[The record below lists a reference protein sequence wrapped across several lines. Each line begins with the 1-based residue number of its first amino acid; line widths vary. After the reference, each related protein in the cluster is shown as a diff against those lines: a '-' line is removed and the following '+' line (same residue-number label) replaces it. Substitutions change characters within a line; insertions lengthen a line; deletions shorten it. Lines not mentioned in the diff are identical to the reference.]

1 MAALTDIEV
10 KRCKEAL
17 ATSLVR
23 RRPPAHIRP
32 QLDISY
38 RISGQSIEIFEVRPH
53 WIHKDR
59 KHESPVAKATYVR
72 TQKHWRIFWMRRD
85 LKWHSYEP
93 QPVAKSIDEFLEI
106 VHKDELSCFF
116 G

>member
-1 MAALTDIEV
+1 MAALSELEV
-10 KRCKEAL
+10 KRCEKAL
-17 ATSLVR
+17 ATFLVR

-32 QLDISY
+32 QLDIAY
-38 RISGQSIEIFEVRPH
+38 RISGQSVEIFELRPH
-53 WIHKDR
+53 WIHKDER
-59 KHESPVAKATYVR
+59 HESPVAKATYVR

-93 QPVAKSIDEFLEI
+93 QPVAKSIEEFLGI
-106 VHKDELSCFF
+106 VDKDELSCFF